1 MSIMPWPCV
10 RPSVCLSQTCVL
22 SKLLNGLSCFSV
34 EAVFSQ
40 EIPISPKYGYI
51 RRELCLKLWT
61 WKISPR
67 HADRRKFCQRSLQAA
82 EAIGPGGLRPVHFWP
97 LCAAAIS
104 DPPTCEPPFK
114 HAMVQFYILQRLNFY
129 WHRKWHGP
137 STRVYKYL
145 FHALSSRTF
154 SLHRKDRSWPLVS
167 H

>member
-1 MSIMPWPCV
+1 MPWPCV

-104 DPPTCEPPFK
+104 DPPTFEPPFK
-114 HAMVQFYILQRLNFY
+114 HAMVQFYIAIAYYNVLTSTGIASGTARQ
-129 WHRKWHGP
+129 HGCTNIFF
-137 STRVYKYL
+137 TRSAREL
-145 FHALSSRTF
+145 FHCTV
-154 SLHRKDRSWPLVS
+154 KIVVGP
-167 H
+167 

>member
-1 MSIMPWPCV
+1 MPWPCV

-22 SKLLNGLSCFSV
+22 SKLINGLSCFSV

-104 DPPTCEPPFK
+104 DPPTFEPPFK
-114 HAMVQFYILQRLNFY
+114 HAMVQFYTSHCLLQRLNFY

-137 STRVYKYL
+137 SARVYKYL
-145 FHALSSRTF
+145 FSRAQLANF
-154 SLHRKDRSWPLVS
+154 FIAP
-167 H
+167 